1 MLEGRSIKND
11 FLQTSK
17 LDSIT
22 NARLRSVRTAG
33 ETPVREHSK
42 SVGLHNKGSRTLI
55 QKSWKQLN
63 ATKDELSIK
72 IDSRGVVQYND
83 GTLE

>member
-1 MLEGRSIKND
+1 M
-11 FLQTSK
+11 
-17 LDSIT
+17 
-22 NARLRSVRTAG
+22 RSVRTAV
-33 ETPVREHSK
+33 ETPVREDLK
-42 SVGLHNKGSRTLI
+42 GVGLHNKGSRTLI

-83 GTLE
+83 GTLEWLTASTGNDERGLEDTMRG